1 MQDQDEWKDFEEEKK
16 DYSGLKIGNLQVTES
31 ADAESDDG
39 RGTGENSSD
48 GESGEPGT
56 KHSGP
61 WKKTA
66 QPEAQSE
73 VEPAQNQEV
82 QKPQPVTTGSSYK
95 PPHLR
100 NQSSVAASP
109 RNRMKN
115 IAPDINS
122 EEYFPTLSS
131 KQQQGN
137 EPTGPWGRRYVI
149 FFVLVVNN

>member
-1 MQDQDEWKDFEEEKK
+1 M
-16 DYSGLKIGNLQVTES
+16 NES
-31 ADAESDDG
+31 PKAESDDG

-48 GESGEPGT
+48 GESGEPGS
-56 KHSGP
+56 KQSGP
-61 WKKTA
+61 WKKTV
-66 QPEAQSE
+66 QPEAQTE
-73 VEPAQNQEV
+73 VEPDPNQEV
-82 QKPQPVTTGSSYK
+82 QKPQQVTTGSSYK

-115 IAPDINS
+115 IAPDISS

-137 EPTGPWGRRYVI
+137 EPTGPWGRR
-149 FFVLVVNN
+149 